1 MTEYSDI
8 AAWAETN
15 GYGNYNYIL
24 SLMEKSKMIPGY
36 ERKTMEI
43 YEGVGKDYGY
53 NEELCKILDSYV
65 KLCNN
70 GESEEILL

>member
-15 GYGNYNYIL
+15 GFSNYNYIL

-53 NEELCKILDSYV
+53 DQELCEILDSYV
-65 KLCNN
+65 NLCNN
-70 GESEEILL
+70 GKSEEILL